1 MKEVMLMDKTVE
13 NRFAPAS
20 DRHRRVALGISE
32 AQLANE
38 VGVSVARL
46 HEYEAR
52 PATGY
57 DVALH
62 LRINQVL
69 DRCER
74 RQKGRNDYWII

>member
-1 MKEVMLMDKTVE
+1 MQKPIE

-38 VGVSVARL
+38 VGISVQRL

-52 PATGY
+52 PDEEY

-69 DRCER
+69 DRCEK
-74 RQKGRNDYWII
+74 RQKGRNDFWI

>member
-1 MKEVMLMDKTVE
+1 MMEKLVE

-20 DRHRRVALGISE
+20 DRHRRVTLGISE
-32 AQLANE
+32 GQLASE
-38 VGVSVARL
+38 VGISVERL

-52 PATGY
+52 PANEY

-62 LRINQVL
+62 LRISQVL

-74 RQKGRNDYWII
+74 RQKGRNEFWVI

>member
-1 MKEVMLMDKTVE
+1 MMEKLVK

-20 DRHRRVALGISE
+20 DRHRRVTLGISE

-38 VGVSVARL
+38 VGVSVERL

-52 PATGY
+52 PADEY

-69 DRCER
+69 DRCEK
-74 RQKGRNDYWII
+74 RQKGRNDFWVI

>member
-1 MKEVMLMDKTVE
+1 MMDDLLE
-13 NRFAPAS
+13 NRFSPAS
-20 DRHRRVALGISE
+20 DRHRRVTLGITE

-46 HEYEAR
+46 HDYEAR
-52 PATGY
+52 PADHY

-69 DRCER
+69 DRCEK
-74 RQKGRNDYWII
+74 RQKGQNDFWVI

>member
-1 MKEVMLMDKTVE
+1 MEKPVE
-13 NRFAPAS
+13 NRFTPGS

-38 VGVSVARL
+38 VGISVKSL

-52 PATGY
+52 PANQY

-74 RQKGRNDYWII
+74 RQKGRNDFWVI

>member
-1 MKEVMLMDKTVE
+1 MMESSVE

-20 DRHRRVALGISE
+20 DRHRRLALGISE

-38 VGVSVARL
+38 VGISTARL

-52 PATGY
+52 PADEY

-62 LRINQVL
+62 LRISQVL

-74 RQKGRNDYWII
+74 RQNGQNDYWII

>member
-1 MKEVMLMDKTVE
+1 MMEKPVE
-13 NRFAPAS
+13 NRFSPAS

-32 AQLANE
+32 GELANE
-38 VGVSVARL
+38 AGVSVARL

-52 PATGY
+52 PDGEY

-69 DRCER
+69 DRFER
-74 RQKGRNDYWII
+74 RQKGRNDFWII

>member
-1 MKEVMLMDKTVE
+1 MVEKPVE

-20 DRHRRVALGISE
+20 DRHRRVALGVSE

-38 VGVSVARL
+38 VGISVERL

-52 PATGY
+52 PADEY

-69 DRCER
+69 DRCEK
-74 RQKGRNDYWII
+74 RQKGQSDFWII